1 MGLLLLAFFVLDL
14 AFSFCSSIS
23 IEVGETLSSKLHM
36 VEAAIRRLG
45 SYWLKENCNLIN

>member
-14 AFSFCSSIS
+14 AFSVCSSIS

-36 VEAAIRRLG
+36 VEAAIGRLG
-45 SYWLKENCNLIN
+45 PY